1 MKHNLFAL
9 GLISILTGL
18 AGFSSSLAQDSSAPY
33 AVNPLG
39 PSDAATAATAI
50 KSRLEAWGYREVK
63 DLSRDRTGGWHGHVT
78 KDNVEI
84 AVSIDKGGRITA
96 PSANRLLAVRCSQ
109 LYGIANRYVSGGA
122 GAEGSLASSMSVIDA
137 GLDCQKGR
145 YDKGIRALEKVLNG
159 QRIAYPPG

>member
-18 AGFSSSLAQDSSAPY
+18 AGFSSGFAQDSSAPY
-33 AVNPLG
+33 TVNPLS
-39 PSDAATAATAI
+39 PSDASPAATAI
-50 KSRLEAWGYREVK
+50 KSRIEAWGYGDVK
-63 DLSRDRTGGWHGHVT
+63 DLSRDRTGTWHAHVIR
-78 KDNVEI
+78 NEVEI
-84 AVSIDKGGRITA
+84 AVSVDKGGRITA
-96 PSANRLLAVRCSQ
+96 PPANRQLAARCSQ

-122 GAEGSLASSMSVIDA
+122 GAEGSLASDMSVIDA

-145 YDKGIRALEKVLNG
+145 YDTGIRALEKVLNG